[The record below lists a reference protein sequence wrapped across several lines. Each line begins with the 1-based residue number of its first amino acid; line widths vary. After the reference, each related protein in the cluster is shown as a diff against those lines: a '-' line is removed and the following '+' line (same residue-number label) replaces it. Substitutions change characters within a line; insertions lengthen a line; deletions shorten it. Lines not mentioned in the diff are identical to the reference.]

1 MGKAL
6 IQQITESTGLPENL
20 IQDELQ
26 TLMAAAGVQAD
37 NVTLDDLRKILAE
50 YMQEVL
56 VAAKEDLAG

>member
-26 TLMAAAGVQAD
+26 TLIAAAGVQAD
-37 NVTLDDLRKILAE
+37 SVTLDDLRRILAE

>member
-1 MGKAL
+1 MGKTL
-6 IQQITESTGLPENL
+6 LKEITENTGLPEQL

-26 TLMAAAGVQAD
+26 TLIASAGIHSD
-37 NVTLDDLRKILAE
+37 SVTLDDLRRILAE